1 MRPKL
6 SCYGGHIVGICLLF
20 YIVKAQAFTCDKHS
34 VKGTL
39 KCESWEC
46 CTPQLNNVIKADI
59 TGHNNLCVLGK
70 WYSIE
75 DKLPGQKCVYLSF
88 LCKVELSYCYTEEII
103 STTETPHT
111 LPPKVFTDSRST
123 PTVDIK
129 HAADSTINT
138 LNREDRTKSST
149 QTSFK
154 DGVIIGVPVAAVF
167 LVFILV
173 SIFLFVRYQRKR
185 RKPSSISPFD
195 TVVRFSNVEYEQTRH
210 YENTRE
216 SYDRISSTTLVKNE
230 SALFENAGV
239 YKSEPVEVS
248 DYANVPCACLM
259 EDGDRDHRNPV
270 ELDEAYDHTNN
281 TDDNN
286 IYDSTYQKSIFF
298 VDNYSKTTPFHDRK
312 DDTYECI

>member
-59 TGHNNLCVLGK
+59 TGHNNLCGLGK

-88 LCKVELSYCYTEEII
+88 LCKVELSYCYTE
-103 STTETPHT
+103 ETPHT

-173 SIFLFVRYQRKR
+173 SIFLFVRHKRKR

-216 SYDRISSTTLVKNE
+216 NYDCII
-230 SALFENAGV
+230 
-239 YKSEPVEVS
+239 YKSVPVEVS
-248 DYANVPCACLM
+248 DYANVPCASY
-259 EDGDRDHRNPV
+259 N
-270 ELDEAYDHTNN
+270 HTNN

-298 VDNYSKTTPFHDRK
+298 VDDYSKTTPFHDRK